1 MWTTIGHDWALE
13 LLSRAL
19 VQGRL
24 AHTYL
29 VSGPEHIG
37 KTHLALELATAIN
50 CRGDNPP
57 CHQCPSC
64 SQTSARRHPDLAYVA
79 PDPDRIH
86 IAQVRDLAYQL
97 ALSPL
102 QGDWRV
108 CVVRDVDRATPEA
121 ANALLKTLEEPPS
134 HAILILTV
142 SDASLL
148 LPTIVS
154 RCQVLTLRAVSPA
167 TIERALAQ
175 RGVEPSQ
182 ARLLARL
189 SAGRIGWAIAAAES
203 PQMLER
209 RNDWIDELLTLLESG
224 RATRLARAEALSR
237 SKALPEML
245 KTWEQWWRD
254 VMIFSA
260 DAPEGCVNIDR
271 LDALERLASSY
282 GPQQS
287 GRCVAQVLDTQRRL
301 DQNANAR
308 LALEV
313 LLLSWRRHRPDSGA
327 PGVTHR

>member
-1 MWTTIGHDWALE
+1 MWTTIGHDWAIE
-13 LLSRAL
+13 LLNRARA
-19 VQGRL
+19 QGRL
-24 AHTYL
+24 AQTYL
-29 VSGPEHIG
+29 IAGPEHIG
-37 KTHLALELATAIN
+37 KTHLALELAAAIN
-50 CRGDNPP
+50 CQGDDPP
-57 CHQCPSC
+57 CLQCTSC
-64 SQTSARRHPDLAYVA
+64 SQTSARRHPDLTFVA
-79 PDPDRIH
+79 PDPDRIR

-102 QGDWRV
+102 QGNWRV
-108 CVVRDVDRATPEA
+108 CVIRDVDRATPEA

-154 RCQVLTLRAVSPA
+154 RCQVLTLRAVPPE
-167 TIERALAQ
+167 TVERALVE
-175 RGVEPSQ
+175 RGVEISQ
-182 ARLLARL
+182 ARLLARI

-203 PQMLER
+203 PQMLEQR
-209 RNDWIDELLTLLESG
+209 DSWIDELLTLLESG

-254 VMIFSA
+254 VMLIA
-260 DAPEGCVNIDR
+260 GGAPEGCANIDR
-271 LDALERLASSY
+271 MEPLERLANSY
-282 GPQQS
+282 NLQQA

-313 LLLSWRRHRPDSGA
+313 LLLNWRRRRPDSVA
-327 PGVTHR
+327 PGVAHK